1 MYWPLLSN
9 YTLWPVKLA
18 ACDYITDAM
27 QPGTEY
33 PYAVQRWNT
42 SSNAWETITDRIDVS
57 SLAFSPDGKILAMG
71 DYAGDVRL
79 WFSATDK
86 EVAQRNR

>member
-1 MYWPLLSN
+1 MATYQEVL
-9 YTLWPVKLA
+9 
-18 ACDYITDAM
+18 
-27 QPGTEY
+27 
-33 PYAVQRWNT
+33 
-42 SSNAWETITDRIDVS
+42 TIDDFRIDIS
-57 SLAFSPDGKILAMG
+57 SLTFSPDGKILATG